1 MKRGSLLLTYPAW
14 VLSILLMAS
23 TAAPGW
29 GGSDQPP
36 SSIAD
41 DPAEE
46 TVSAESHGE
55 TGEDPAGDSAEEAPR
70 EIRPRAIVV
79 KGCGFWTNRMLKK
92 VVWLLLPPEGSRP
105 SVLESD
111 FIEDAVSMMYAELQ
125 ERGYLQ
131 PSMTLQLEL
140 VSGEIQHY
148 RWNWEALLTLPRP
161 LEVRK
166 VIFRVERGVRYHY
179 SSIRFEGLQAMP
191 EGQAESYFR
200 GVEFLIRQKSTR
212 IYSPT
217 ALNSSIGHLEDAIRL
232 LGYADVWIEVA
243 TLDRNDTTGA
253 VNLTLVVHEGPI
265 HRVRAAIEQVR
276 PEETGKPIEVRPNFP
291 FAPFS
296 EYWVEDWHQE
306 MRRRQYR
313 EGYADARVTVGEVRR
328 VAEGPEDDPDRVFVD
343 LAAVTEPG
351 SKLLLG
357 EVRFTGQRKT
367 REGFL
372 SSRSRLRTGELL
384 NPLRV
389 QEARYRL
396 TRTGLFNSVRFR
408 YEESELETDP
418 PSRDVEFQLQEAKST
433 QVSLLAGYGSYELL
447 RGGIEWEQRNLF
459 GVGHNSRLRLVQAVR
474 ATRAEYDY
482 SVPGLFNTPADGF
495 LGLYAKQRDEP
506 EFRRRDVG
514 GSIGVE
520 RPVAFLRSRVGIR
533 YTYEYLDARGTGAID
548 EFGTLA
554 VRAASVAVH
563 FVHDRRDNS
572 LSPERGHHLFAR
584 GEVASESLGGE
595 ANYQLVEAG
604 GSYHLPF
611 PGGRY
616 VHLGVSHG
624 IVRPQ
629 GDRSLNLP
637 FNKRFFPGG
646 ENSIRGYRITQA
658 SPRDELGN
666 LVGAESYWMTNV
678 ELEQAL
684 TAAWSVVLFND
695 TVGLAADIDDYPST
709 EILTSI
715 GLGIRWKTPVGPV
728 RFEYG
733 HNLNPRSKDPSGTFL
748 FSIGFPF

>member
-1 MKRGSLLLTYPAW
+1 MTRGSIPFTYPVWALSLLLLAGS
-14 VLSILLMAS
+14 LG
-23 TAAPGW
+23 PGW
-29 GGSDQPP
+29 GDSEQASDWMP
-36 SSIAD
+36 A

-46 TVSAESHGE
+46 TVSVESQDE
-55 TGEDPAGDSAEEAPR
+55 TSAAEEEDEAPP

-105 SVLESD
+105 SHLNGD

-125 ERGYLQ
+125 DRGYLQ
-131 PSMTLQLEL
+131 PSMELELEL
-140 VSGEIQHY
+140 VSGEFRHY
-148 RWNWEALLTLPRP
+148 RWNWDALLTLPRP
-161 LEVRK
+161 LEVQR
-166 VIFRVERGVRYHY
+166 VIFRVERGVRYYY
-179 SSIRFEGLQAMP
+179 SNIEFEGLGAM
-191 EGQAESYFR
+191 EDGQAESYFR
-200 GVEFLIRQKSTR
+200 GMEFLIRQKSTR
-212 IYSPT
+212 IYSPA
-217 ALNSSIGHLEDAIRL
+217 ALNSSIGHLEDAIRA
-232 LGYADVWIEVA
+232 LGYADVRVEVA
-243 TLDRNDTTGA
+243 ALDRNDATGA
-253 VNLTLVVHEGPI
+253 VDLTLVVHEGPL
-265 HRVRAAIEQVR
+265 HRVRSAIEQVR
-276 PEETGKPIEVRPNFP
+276 PEEPARPIEVRPNFP

-296 EYWVEDWHQE
+296 EYWIEDWHQE

-313 EGYADARVTVGEVRR
+313 QGHADARVTVGEVQR

-351 SKLLLG
+351 PKLLLG

-367 REGFL
+367 RERFL
-372 SSRSRLRTGELL
+372 SSRSRLRTGEVL
-384 NPLRV
+384 NPLQV

-396 TRTGLFNSVRFR
+396 TRTGLFSSVRFR

-482 SVPGLFNTPADGF
+482 SVPGLFNTQADGF

-520 RPVAFLRSRVGIR
+520 RPVAFLRSRVGLR
-533 YTYEYLDARGTGAID
+533 YTYEYLDARGTGVID
-548 EFGTLA
+548 EFGALA

-563 FVHDRRDNS
+563 FIHDRRDNS
-572 LSPERGHHLFAR
+572 LSPQRGHHFFAR
-584 GEVASESLGGE
+584 AEVASESLGGE

-616 VHLGVSHG
+616 VHLGLSHG

-658 SPRDELGN
+658 SPRDELGS

-684 TAAWSVVLFND
+684 TAAWSVVVFND
-695 TVGLAADIDDYPST
+695 TVGVAADIDEYPST
-709 EILTSI
+709 EILTSV